1 MSRTVKLLF
10 AFALLFLVL
19 RWIRPGE
26 TTYTLD
32 EPYQQLT
39 IDSHLA
45 AGNIPLSNSRGS
57 SIPVPYGPGVLWFWM
72 LVRLFTW
79 NPIAIVLENLAL
91 QTLGFLLFA
100 QTFRRAFGNE
110 AAAWCV
116 ALAACSPLLFLFA
129 RHPWDPTFL
138 IPLSAILIWLLQ
150 KLDDGGRELPLH
162 AALGFVGGY
171 GVNTHLMF
179 GAVFLA
185 LGLTLLIRDAR
196 LHGWRAWRP
205 LAVFSFSAL
214 AILTPYLIDA
224 ARIVA
229 AENSLAMEHAR
240 VKHHWGDLRNVWW
253 LFLRTTLFSS
263 LYGSRI
269 HLEEAGVRQQLEHFV
284 GPFTAFFFRVDLFGW
299 FGKLAAWG
307 SAGAVLVRLARGR
320 FDDKLLR
327 VFAALAFVS
336 TILVYNFLNIPT
348 APHYF
353 SPIWWFVFVGI
364 AGAITHLHGWWKR
377 TFLFTLAAS
386 IVVNSAFDMA
396 ALAFIHKNRGAR
408 NGEMRVVLED
418 QLKMFRE
425 VCTWAQGRGLS
436 KVRVD
441 ANKAFIADPPFQFI
455 PAHMPECHGLTF
467 ELVYASNPADVRL
480 SVPKDSDTSAAL
492 VISY

>member
-1 MSRTVKLLF
+1 LSRTVKLLF

-214 AILTPYLIDA
+214 AILT
-224 ARIVA
+224 
-229 AENSLAMEHAR
+229 ECSSC
-240 VKHHWGDLRNVWW
+240 W
-253 LFLRTTLFSS
+253 RTPASS
-263 LYGSRI
+263 R
-269 HLEEAGVRQQLEHFV
+269 
-284 GPFTAFFFRVDLFGW
+284 W
-299 FGKLAAWG
+299 
-307 SAGAVLVRLARGR
+307 
-320 FDDKLLR
+320 
-327 VFAALAFVS
+327 
-336 TILVYNFLNIPT
+336 
-348 APHYF
+348 
-353 SPIWWFVFVGI
+353 
-364 AGAITHLHGWWKR
+364 
-377 TFLFTLAAS
+377 
-386 IVVNSAFDMA
+386 
-396 ALAFIHKNRGAR
+396 
-408 NGEMRVVLED
+408 MRE
-418 QLKMFRE
+418 
-425 VCTWAQGRGLS
+425 
-436 KVRVD
+436 
-441 ANKAFIADPPFQFI
+441 P
-455 PAHMPECHGLTF
+455 
-467 ELVYASNPADVRL
+467 
-480 SVPKDSDTSAAL
+480 
-492 VISY
+492 